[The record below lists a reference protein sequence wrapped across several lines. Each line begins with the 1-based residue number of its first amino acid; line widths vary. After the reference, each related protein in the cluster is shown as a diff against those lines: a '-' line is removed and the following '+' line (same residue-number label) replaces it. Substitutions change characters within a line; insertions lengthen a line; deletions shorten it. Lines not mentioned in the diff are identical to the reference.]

1 MLNLRSYDVRRT
13 RARARWRRLNAQIT
27 SQPETEPVGPDRRK
41 AFAESPWNTIPGPEV
56 DHRRLQSASTAGSS
70 ENQSLSLEVAEWPG
84 SAAASP
90 STGTRTPLLERSR
103 QNTTS
108 SRCTEKSVSFRD
120 DSSLK
125 QFPGSSV
132 DERFGDCF
140 LNFHLKCSRLMSDRK
155 GTIYD
160 TILIILRFLLLMSGD
175 MSFKT
180 CDLFYI

>member
-84 SAAASP
+84 SPAASP
-90 STGTRTPLLERSR
+90 SVGTRTPLLERSR

-120 DSSLK
+120 DSSVK

-140 LNFHLKCSRLMSDRK
+140 LNFHFKCS
-155 GTIYD
+155 
-160 TILIILRFLLLMSGD
+160 
-175 MSFKT
+175 
-180 CDLFYI
+180 